1 MKATQAQKPQRH
13 MTVVDENK
21 AFLRVIRRV
30 VDHSPSQETRVRNK
44 IFDLT
49 SSLLRACHARTTE
62 LDLEAMATADIQL
75 VLADLKTLR
84 THLNTHTGNLPYG
97 QRLHFTKNMAFKK
110 QPPQVTA

>member
-1 MKATQAQKPQRH
+1 MKPTQAQTPQRH
-13 MTVVDENK
+13 MTAVDENK

-30 VDHSPSQETRVRNK
+30 VEHSQSKETRVRNK

-49 SSLLRACHARTTE
+49 SSLLRTCHARTAE

-75 VLADLKTLR
+75 VLADLTTLR
-84 THLNTHTGNLPYG
+84 THLNTRTGNLPYG